1 MALAGSPGIPSALGP
16 PSSVGPRQA
25 QMAPS
30 AGAKDRRLLP
40 APRRTVP
47 FPAPPSRQ
55 GGCSPPARM
64 PTGART
70 VPWHA
75 RKPSKPRCCS
85 AVSRPGPHCPC
96 PCSFAFSRREKFPE
110 RVLCSGNAVIQ
121 REVSRGRE
129 GSLPSSV
136 EGLENGLSQEMEG
149 GQDIPWGF
157 LQRSG
162 FVFINSRT

>member
-1 MALAGSPGIPSALGP
+1 MALAGSAPGSPGIPSALGP
-16 PSSVGPRQA
+16 PSSIGPRQA

-47 FPAPPSRQ
+47 FPARPHAHWSQDGAVACQEALEAPVLLSCVPSR
-55 GGCSPPARM
+55 SPLPLSLLLCFLTAC
-64 PTGART
+64 P
-70 VPWHA
+70 VLWE
-75 RKPSKPRCCS
+75 CCDQ
-85 AVSRPGPHCPC
+85 
-96 PCSFAFSRREKFPE
+96 K
-110 RVLCSGNAVIQ
+110 
-121 REVSRGRE
+121 EVSRGRE

-157 LQRSG
+157 PQRSG